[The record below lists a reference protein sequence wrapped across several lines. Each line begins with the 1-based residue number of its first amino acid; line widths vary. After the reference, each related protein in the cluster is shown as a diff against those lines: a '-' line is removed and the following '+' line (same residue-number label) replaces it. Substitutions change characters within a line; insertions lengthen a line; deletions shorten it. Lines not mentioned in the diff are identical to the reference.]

1 MSKELRL
8 LIVQERAA
16 DADALVRALKS
27 AGFEISARRAG
38 SREEFLRGLHEFEPG
53 AIAAELTL
61 PGLPALEALQLA
73 RKLGP
78 NVPFVVVT
86 EAADEDSV
94 LACLRA
100 GADDYV
106 VRPHLARLPA
116 VLTAALDRRR
126 LHSERRQ
133 LEETYRTLVE
143 NSLQGL
149 AIFQQQKIVYV
160 NAEFARLVG
169 YSPEEILAMPRERV
183 WDSVLSP
190 EREELLRRQR
200 DRLAGKEVPAR
211 LEFRLRHR
219 DGSVRWLEVMAAL
232 INYLDEPAV
241 LTAFVDITERKQ
253 AELELVRSE
262 AMFRAIFDQAQHLA
276 WIVDLDGVLRRANW
290 VARDMIGGEES
301 RCIGLPF
308 WETPWWT
315 HSPAAQE
322 QLRDG
327 MRRAAGG
334 EFVQFETTHLDTA
347 GKLHHIDFTLKP
359 VFDEAGQVFCL
370 IPEGRDVTARKQ
382 AEEARRASEAMLK
395 AVLDT
400 IPVRVFWKD
409 RESRYLGC
417 NAPFASDSG
426 LAAPE
431 ELLGRDDYQMG
442 WREQADL
449 YRADDRLV
457 MESGEA
463 KLNYE
468 EPQTT
473 PEGGRRWLRT
483 SKIPLRDAKGEI
495 YGVLG
500 TYEDITER
508 KRAEEALRASEARFR
523 ALFAALD
530 EGVALHEL
538 VLDAAGEPVDYVVL
552 DVNPACERMTGVSR
566 EQAVGRRA
574 SELYGGPAPLLAEFA
589 AVALSGQPRRFEAF
603 APPLGKTFS
612 ISVYCFGPGQFAA
625 MFVEVPGERPAPSA

>member
-16 DADALVRALKS
+16 DADALVRVLKS

-38 SREEFLRGLHEFEPG
+38 SREEFLRDLHEFEPG
-53 AIAAELTL
+53 AIVAALAL
-61 PGLPALEALQLA
+61 PELPALEALQLA

-86 EAADEDSV
+86 EAADEEGV

-116 VLTAALDRRR
+116 ALTAALDRRR

-149 AIFQQQKIVYV
+149 AIFQQQRIVYA

-169 YSPEEILAMPRERV
+169 YSPEEILAMPRERI
-183 WDSVLSP
+183 WDSVLAP

-200 DRLAGKEVPAR
+200 DRLAGKEVPTR

-232 INYLDEPAV
+232 ITYQDEPAI
-241 LTAFVDITERKQ
+241 LTAFVDVTERK
-253 AELELVRSE
+253 R
-262 AMFRAIFDQAQHLA
+262 
-276 WIVDLDGVLRRANW
+276 
-290 VARDMIGGEES
+290 
-301 RCIGLPF
+301 
-308 WETPWWT
+308 
-315 HSPAAQE
+315 
-322 QLRDG
+322 
-327 MRRAAGG
+327 
-334 EFVQFETTHLDTA
+334 
-347 GKLHHIDFTLKP
+347 
-359 VFDEAGQVFCL
+359 
-370 IPEGRDVTARKQ
+370 
-382 AEEARRASEAMLK
+382 AEEALRASEAMLK

-409 RESRYLGC
+409 LESRYLGC
-417 NAPFASDSG
+417 NAPFARDAG

-431 ELLGRDDYQMG
+431 DLLGRDDYQMG

-449 YRADDRLV
+449 YRADDRQV
-457 MESGEA
+457 MDTGVA
-463 KLNYE
+463 KMNYE

-473 PEGGRRWLRT
+473 PDGGRIWLRT
-483 SKIPLRDAKGEI
+483 SKIPLRNAAGAVF
-495 YGVLG
+495 GVLG

-523 ALFAALD
+523 ALFEAME
-530 EGVALHEL
+530 EGVALHEV
-538 VLDAAGEPVDYVVL
+538 VLDANGKLVDYVIV
-552 DVNPACERMTGVSR
+552 DVNPAYERITGISR
-566 EQAVGRRA
+566 ERAAGRRA
-574 SELYGGPAPLLAEFA
+574 SELYGSGSPPYLEEFGG
-589 AVALSGQPRRFEAF
+589 VGVTGVPRHMVTHF
-603 APPLGKTFS
+603 APMNKTFS
-612 ISVYCFGPGQFAA
+612 ISITCLGPGQFATV
-625 MFVEVPGERPAPSA
+625 FVEVHGEGPAGLT